1 MKYGYDESNQ
11 QLLLLIG
18 AAGSGKTHTIYL
30 VLNRKPPALRQSTPL
45 AERPIKVVRISTK
58 GNQLEE
64 VSNTEFD
71 DMLANAVVA
80 GVPLDISWPSFH
92 KSKKAVMRMFGRSTR
107 TKPLPANKHTSKS
120 TTTDASPTTS
130 SSGSSQQ
137 SSSVLL
143 KEACEVKLDE
153 LEVLVRTSSGSKKL
167 LDVDWLYIVDSG
179 GQRQFHEI
187 LPAFLHHPAM
197 CIFVSKLSEM
207 LSQRPSVEYY
217 EAGKPTCN
225 PHQSSFTNEEIL
237 KHCLQTIQSQ
247 QADSS
252 NPTCKLAVVGTYR
265 DKEHECP
272 ESREEKNRKLVEILS
287 PTFDKSLVYYGQNL
301 KEPIFPVN
309 AKTPGEED
317 HKVAEELRRV
327 ILEAS
332 SGVERRKTPVNWYML
347 EQMIHET
354 AAKLGRGVLSRKEC
368 FQIAHKLHFSEK
380 TFDAALDHLVSLNV
394 IHYYRNLL
402 PEVVFADVQVLL
414 DKVTE
419 LVKYHYQLRY
429 NPDTVA
435 ATGGEFRKFR
445 DKGCITLQLLNQFR
459 KHYTELFTP
468 ESFLNLMQDRLIM
481 ARQIRGDECMMPC
494 LLPMLEPDEVGHHIS
509 SVAPAS
515 PLVITFPSGW
525 APHGVY
531 CSLAAFL
538 LSSLKLASVPNDPTK
553 PACLARNCIKFR
565 LPEGAPGAFT
575 LIDTFS
581 RFEIHVKAER
591 DVCIQLCPLVYNTIQ
606 RGLDKAAST
615 LHYDSL
621 CYEAAFLCEHKLA
634 TSSDSSSSQ
643 SSSTHIAMISENK
656 QWLTCQ
662 LDPENVSSRLEERHL
677 MWFHGKGE

>member
-1 MKYGYDESNQ
+1 MKYGYVESNQ

-30 VLNRKPPALRQSTPL
+30 VLNRKPPTLRQSTPL
-45 AERPIKVVRISTK
+45 AERPIKVVRISTT

-80 GVPLDISWPSFH
+80 GVPLDIAWPTVR
-92 KSKKAVMRMFGRSTR
+92 KSKKAFAKMFEKSTR
-107 TKPLPANKHTSKS
+107 TKPVP
-120 TTTDASPTTS
+120 ASPTTS

-143 KEACEVKLDE
+143 KEACEGKLEE
-153 LEVLVRTSSGSKKL
+153 LAGLVRTSFGSKKL
-167 LDVDWLYIVDSG
+167 FDVDWLYIVDSG

-187 LPAFLHHPAM
+187 LPAFLQHPAM

-217 EAGKPTCN
+217 EAGKPTCS
-225 PHQSSFTNEEIL
+225 PHQSSFTNKEIL
-237 KHCLQTIQSQ
+237 MHCLQTIQSQ

-332 SGVERRKTPVNWYML
+332 SGVERRKTPLNWFML
-347 EQMIHET
+347 EQMIHKT
-354 AAKLGRGVLSRKEC
+354 ATELGRGVLSRKEC

-380 TFDAALDHLVSLNV
+380 AFDAALDHLGSLNV

-414 DKVTE
+414 DKITE

-429 NPDTVA
+429 NPDSVA
-435 ATGGEFRKFR
+435 ATSGELRKFR
-445 DKGCITLQLLNQFR
+445 DRGHITLQLLNRFH

-468 ESFLNLMQDRLIM
+468 GSFLKLMQGRLIM
-481 ARQIRGDECMMPC
+481 AQQIGDDEYIMPC
-494 LLPMLEPDEVGHHIS
+494 LLPMLEPDEVGHHVS

-515 PLVITFPSGW
+515 PLVITFPNGL

-538 LSSLKLASVPNDPTK
+538 LSFLKLVSDPYDLAK

-565 LPEGAPGAFT
+565 LPGRAPGSFT

-581 RFEIHVKAER
+581 RFEIHIKAER

-606 RGLDKAAST
+606 RGLEKAAST
-615 LHYDSL
+615 LHYDFL
-621 CYEAAFLCEHKLA
+621 HYEAAFLCEHKLT

-643 SSSTHIAMISENK
+643 SSSPHIATISENQ

-662 LDPENVSSRLEERHL
+662 LDPENVSSCLEERHL

>member
-1 MKYGYDESNQ
+1 MYGYVESNQ

-18 AAGSGKTHTIYL
+18 AAGSGKTHTKYL
-30 VLNRKPPALRQSTPL
+30 VLNRMPPLLRQSTPL
-45 AERPIKVVRISTK
+45 AERPIKVVRISTM
-58 GNQLEE
+58 GDQLEE
-64 VSNTEFD
+64 VGNMEFD
-71 DMLANAVVA
+71 DMLADAVVA
-80 GVPLDISWPSFH
+80 GVPLDRPRFPSILG
-92 KSKKAVMRMFGRSTR
+92 KMKKTVGKVFKHAPGSPT
-107 TKPLPANKHTSKS
+107 TKRAAE
-120 TTTDASPTTS
+120 TTAASPTTTPRS
-130 SSGSSQQ
+130 A

-143 KEACEVKLDE
+143 QEACEGQLEE
-153 LEVLVRTSSGSKKL
+153 LAGLVQKSFGSKKF

-187 LPAFLHHPAM
+187 LPAFLQQPAM
-197 CIFVSKLSEM
+197 CIFVTKLSEM
-207 LSQRPSVEYY
+207 LRERPTVEYY
-217 EAGKPTCN
+217 EAGKLMCK
-225 PHQSSFTNEEIL
+225 PHQSRFTNEEIL

-265 DKEHECP
+265 DKEHECLA
-272 ESREEKNRKLVEILS
+272 ESREEKNKKLVEILS

-309 AKTPGEED
+309 AKFPDLED
-317 HKVAEELRRV
+317 RKVAEELRRV

-347 EQMIHET
+347 EQMIHKTTKE
-354 AAKLGRGVLSRKEC
+354 LGRGVLSRDEC
-368 FQIAHKLHFSEK
+368 FQIARKLHFSEK
-380 TFDAALDHLVSLNV
+380 AFDAALDHLVSLNV

-429 NPDTVA
+429 NPDSVA
-435 ATGGEFRKFR
+435 ATSGELRKFR
-445 DKGCITLQLLNQFR
+445 DEGRITLKLLNQFPE
-459 KHYTELFTP
+459 HYTELFTP
-468 ESFLNLMQDRLIM
+468 EGFLKLMQDRLIT
-481 ARQIRGDECMMPC
+481 AQQIGGDEYMMPC
-494 LLPMLEPDEVGHHIS
+494 LLPMLEPDEVAHQVS
-509 SVAPAS
+509 PMAPAS
-515 PLVITFPSGW
+515 PLVITFPNGW

-538 LSSLKLASVPNDPTK
+538 LSFLKLVSDPNDLAK

-565 LPEGAPGAFT
+565 LPEGNPGSFT

-581 RFEIHVKAER
+581 RFEIHVKAKR
-591 DVCIQLCPLVYNTIQ
+591 DVCTQLCPLLYQTIQ
-606 RGLDKAAST
+606 RGLEKAAST
-615 LHYDSL
+615 LHYGSL
-621 CYEAAFLCEHKLA
+621 CYEAAFLCEHKVTA
-634 TSSDSSSSQ
+634 GSDSSCSQ
-643 SSSTHIAMISENK
+643 SSSPHIATISKNQ

-662 LDPENVSSRLEERHL
+662 LDPENVSSRLKERHL